1 MAEIP
6 VERKTGGAFP
16 WWLIPLILLLL
27 LLPLL
32 YFCGRNTAVV
42 DNTNNNSNYNGNRT
56 VTTVT
61 GANNSAGS
69 VTSSAGNTSGAGTT
83 AIVTNTGA
91 TNTGSGNSA
100 AFNEDERIREANEK
114 ARLAMEK
121 IYPGGTAQQ
130 VIEALNLSIV
140 NFAKGSANIPEGSKP
155 LLKQA
160 AEMLKKS
167 PADTRV
173 EVDGYTD
180 NDGDDAGNQK
190 LSERRANSVRSALIS
205 YGVPAA
211 MLSSK
216 GYGEANPKA
225 SNDTPEGKFQNRRI
239 EYKVATSDS
248 TAEKVAP
255 NGR

>member
-6 VERKTGGAFP
+6 VEKKTGGFP
-16 WWLIPLILLLL
+16 WWLIPLLLLL
-27 LLPLL
+27 LLFPLL
-32 YFCGRNTAVV
+32 YFCSRNTAVV
-42 DNTNNNSNYNGNRT
+42 DNTNANGNRS
-56 VTTVT
+56 VAVDNM
-61 GANNSAGS
+61 NNS
-69 VTSSAGNTSGAGTT
+69 VGNLRNGADNT
-83 AIVTNTGA
+83 AIVTNANGGA
-91 TNTGSGNSA
+91 NSTTA
-100 AFNEDERIREANEK
+100 GGADFNEADRLRQANEK

-121 IYPGGTAQQ
+121 IYPNGTPQQ

-140 NFAKGSANIPEGSKP
+140 NFTKGSADVPADSKS

-180 NDGDDAGNQK
+180 NDGEPALNQK
-190 LSERRANSVRSALIS
+190 LSERRANAVRSALIS
-205 YGVPAA
+205 YGVLPA

-216 GYGEANPKA
+216 GYGETNPKA

-248 TAEKVAP
+248 TTEKVAP
-255 NGR
+255 DGK

>member
-1 MAEIP
+1 MADIP

-16 WWLIPLILLLL
+16 WWLIPLVLLLL

-42 DNTNNNSNYNGNRT
+42 DNTNNNGNRT
-56 VTTVT
+56 VIVN
-61 GANNSAGS
+61 GANNSVVNGRN
-69 VTSSAGNTSGAGTT
+69 TGNTA
-83 AIVTNTGA
+83 VV
-91 TNTGSGNSA
+91 TGSGSGT
-100 AFNEDERIREANEK
+100 AFNEADRIREANEK

-121 IYPGGTAQQ
+121 IYPNGTAQQ

-140 NFAKGSANIPEGSKP
+140 NFAKGSHDVPADSKP

-173 EVDGYTD
+173 ELDGYTD
-180 NDGDDAGNQK
+180 NDGDDASNQK
-190 LSERRANSVRSALIS
+190 LSERRAASVRNQLVSF
-205 YGVPAA
+205 GVPAA
-211 MLSSK
+211 MLSMK

-225 SNDTPEGKFQNRRI
+225 SNDTPEGRFENRRI

-248 TAEKVAP
+248 TVEKVAP
-255 NGR
+255 DGK